1 MPDLPQSSV
10 RNLLLSRL
18 AADDFLLLQPH
29 LEPVV
34 LDRGDVLVQPNEPI
48 AYVTFPEA
56 GVTSVVANTDG
67 GRRIEIGLTGRDG
80 LAGTPVLLGVDR
92 TPHETF
98 MQVAGSGLRIR
109 TEDLRR
115 VLEQRPS
122 VHSLLL
128 RYVQVF
134 TIQTAQTALSNG
146 SHKIEERLA
155 RWLLMCHDRL
165 DGNDLPLTHEF
176 IAIMLAVRR
185 AGVTEALNILS
196 DQGIIRSER
205 GNIVVLK
212 RKKLEKAAGDSYG
225 LPEAEYRRLIG
236 PLR

>member
-10 RNLLLSRL
+10 RYLLLSKL
-18 AADDFLLLQPH
+18 SADDFLLLQPH

-67 GRRIEIGLTGRDG
+67 GRRIEIGLTGRDD

-98 MQVAGSGLRIR
+98 MQVAGSGLQIK
-109 TEDLRR
+109 TERLKEAM
-115 VLEQRPS
+115 EQSPS
-122 VHSLLL
+122 IHDLLL

-185 AGVTEALNILS
+185 AGVTEALNILEE
-196 DQGIIRSER
+196 QGIIRAER

-225 LPEAEYRRLIG
+225 LPETEYRRLIG